1 MADYA
6 SPTVVQPTIPNAD
19 MTALERLLLTH
30 IFESEPDG
38 DGLYFFAETSP
49 NDQIE
54 LPIEALRAAL
64 ASVEG
69 GASETAA
76 FVQGQLKDW
85 GDDEPYVQMDLS
97 MTSYEFIFQE
107 IVKRSSTL
115 NHIAIVTSFT
125 CTKMRP
131 DGFVGMAVVVTADAM
146 KGKSTQDIIGD
157 FLDEAEHGPLAA
169 APGFGVHVLLRLHEE
184 QVRQMIPR
192 LIEADETLT
201 SIAAA
206 AVTDADI
213 RAACIKV
220 AERMELKEEGDSAL
234 FKAALATIREAEQ
247 QLAPVH

>member
-1 MADYA
+1 MADYF

-38 DGLYFFAETSP
+38 DGLYFFAETAP
-49 NDQIE
+49 NDRTE
-54 LPIEALRAAL
+54 LPIAELRAAL
-64 ASVEG
+64 ASAEG
-69 GASETAA
+69 VASETAT
-76 FVQGQLKDW
+76 FVQDRLKDV
-85 GDDEPYVQMDLS
+85 GDGEPYVQIDLS
-97 MTSYEFIFQE
+97 GTSYEFMLQQ

-131 DGFVGMAVVVTADAM
+131 DGFGGMAVLVTADAI

-157 FLDEAEHGPLAA
+157 FQGEAENDPLAP

-220 AERMELKEEGDSAL
+220 AERMELKGEGGSAV
-234 FKAALATIREAEQ
+234 FKAVLAAIREAEQ
-247 QLAPVH
+247 RVAPVH

>member
-54 LPIEALRAAL
+54 LPIAELRAAL

-69 GASETAA
+69 VASDTAA
-76 FVQGQLKDW
+76 FVQDRLKHV
-85 GDDEPYVQMDLS
+85 GDDEPYVQILS
-97 MTSYEFIFQE
+97 GTSYEFIFQE

-115 NHIAIVTSFT
+115 DHIAIVTSFT

-131 DGFVGMAVVVTADAM
+131 DGFGGMAVLITADAI

-157 FLDEAEHGPLAA
+157 FLDEAEHGPLAV
-169 APGFGVHVLLRLHEE
+169 APGLGVHVLLRLHEQ
-184 QVRQMIPR
+184 QVRQTIPH

-201 SIAAA
+201 SIAAD
-206 AVTDADI
+206 AVTEDDI

-220 AERMELKEEGDSAL
+220 AERMDLKEEGDSEL
-234 FKAALATIREAEQ
+234 FKAALAAIREAEQ
-247 QLAPVH
+247 RLAPAR